1 MRRQPRARPPRRRP
15 GDAMHA
21 ALLPP
26 RNKEYPP
33 AKTLSHLLIH
43 FLYLRPGSPQ
53 IPFNLVS
60 QEVVSDLRRR
70 RLGRRWMSTDSQL
83 LLTAWY
89 ERRDFE
95 ARRRL
100 IEAAP
105 AARARARKPFRSRG
119 EQLEDL
125 VQVGSVG
132 LIKAVDR
139 YDPRRGSSLTAYAV
153 PTIVGE
159 IRRHLRDGTQP
170 LRVPRAQRALSPVQ
184 AVPLE
189 GQADL
194 VRDTAAERR
203 FELGEERLLLE
214 RGLRTLAQ
222 ARAAHRS
229 AALLRR
235 AEPAADRG
243 GARALAGARF
253 APPAPVAGQATR
265 RNRPNVSRDIT
276 LRVLCG

>member
-1 MRRQPRARPPRRRP
+1 
-15 GDAMHA
+15 
-21 ALLPP
+21 
-26 RNKEYPP
+26 
-33 AKTLSHLLIH
+33 
-43 FLYLRPGSPQ
+43 
-53 IPFNLVS
+53 
-60 QEVVSDLRRR
+60 
-70 RLGRRWMSTDSQL
+70 MSTDSQL

-100 IEAAP
+100 IEQHLP
-105 AARARARKPFRSRG
+105 LVRALASRFVRDG

-170 LRVPRAQRALSPVQ
+170 LRVPRAQRGLGPVR

-189 GQADL
+189 DATDF
-194 VRDTAAERR
+194 VRDPAAERR
-203 FELGEERLLLE
+203 LELGEERLLLE
-214 RGLRTLAQ
+214 SGLRTLARRERRIVQ
-222 ARAAHRS
+222 LRYFGGLSQRRIAAELGLSQVHVSR
-229 AALLRR
+229 LLRESLGKLR
-235 AEPAADRG
+235 AEI
-243 GARALAGARF
+243 
-253 APPAPVAGQATR
+253 GQT
-265 RNRPNVSRDIT
+265 
-276 LRVLCG
+276 